1 MNELIFM
8 VQGSEPEPYRVVF
21 RREAANFTA
30 TCTCRAGEVGQVC
43 KHRVNLLKGETNG
56 LVSGNSGQLSHLPG
70 MFAGTDVA
78 RAFEKLAEA
87 EVALEVAKTEFM
99 KRKKALAR
107 AMAD

>member
-8 VQGSEPEPYRVVF
+8 VQGSESEPYRVVF

-30 TCTCRAGEVGQVC
+30 TCTCRAGEAGQVC

-56 LVSGNSGQLSHLPG
+56 LVSANSEQLSYLPD
-70 MFAGTDVA
+70 MFAGTDVE
-78 RAFEKLAEA
+78 RAFERLAEA
-87 EVALEVAKTEFM
+87 EAALEAAKTEFA

-107 AMAD
+107 TMTD